1 MVEVNTTSGVVYEGV
16 LRAVSPNMDIV
27 LSVAHDKSKVVM
39 REREGVVY
47 MCIQC
52 FPRFQCV
59 FSELEY

>member
-39 REREGVVY
+39 GREREGAV
-47 MCIQC
+47 CTC
-52 FPRFQCV
+52 A
-59 FSELEY
+59 